1 MGRDSEKGG
10 NGTRGGAWE
19 GGTERKEREAS
30 GAILSLIICL
40 PQLILIFFTL
50 QRGNLRLLV
59 MFGILKLPIEI
70 GIPFS
75 FDNFRAMVIQF
86 GFKKSKFGEF
96 ESSL

>member
-40 PQLILIFFTL
+40 PQLILIF
-50 QRGNLRLLV
+50 LLCKEA
-59 MFGILKLPIEI
+59 ILGSWSCL
-70 GIPFS
+70 G
-75 FDNFRAMVIQF
+75 
-86 GFKKSKFGEF
+86 
-96 ESSL
+96 SSNYQ